1 MTQAEYISDVALES
15 MAQALQNGDVEHAF
29 TQLAVY
35 LKSNELTLSDD
46 VFRIYLRDELFSCVK
61 DRGEL
66 FIKA

>member
-1 MTQAEYISDVALES
+1 MTQSEFISDIALES
-15 MAQALQNGDVEHAF
+15 IAKALQNGDVEHAF
-29 TQLAVY
+29 TQLADY

-46 VFRIYLRDELFSCVK
+46 VFRIYLRNELFSCVK